1 MSRILRTTALGVSA
15 GGLLAVAV
23 KSEDISARARKL
35 HFSSI
40 VVDTHDDTTQ
50 RFLDRK
56 FDLGARHTDGSIDI
70 PRMREGGLHAIF
82 FSIWIP
88 SKITGQEAVNR
99 ALAQIAA
106 VREQV
111 RAHPQDLVL
120 ATTAAEVRAAHKQGR
135 IAALMGVERSEEHT
149 SELQS

>member
-15 GGLLAVAV
+15 CCFLAVAV
-23 KSEDISARARKL
+23 KPDAISARAKKL

-50 RFLDRK
+50 RFLDGK

-88 SKITGQEAVNR
+88 SKI
-99 ALAQIAA
+99 
-106 VREQV
+106 
-111 RAHPQDLVL
+111 
-120 ATTAAEVRAAHKQGR
+120 
-135 IAALMGVERSEEHT
+135 RSEERRVGKECRSRWSPYH
-149 SELQS
+149 